1 MKNKALSTALFASAF
16 GVAVTTNAGAA
27 LLFGYSSFTNN
38 STTESADLAPVA
50 GLSSTV
56 VKVASSS
63 NVNGSSDGLFGL
75 SQYSAATGILND
87 TPGTGG
93 NGYLSLSS
101 NHNSGSETL
110 ISLVNSTGSTY
121 QLEYLFYDGMRA
133 VNGVGGTIR
142 ARYYIGANSPTLIAN
157 SSILGASATTN
168 ASTDYVD
175 FGNDISD
182 IFLADGETLYFMF
195 TGSASDLR
203 LDNIAVTGGIYTP
216 PSGVPEPANFAALGG
231 LLISGLA
238 IRSRRRPAKA

>member
-1 MKNKALSTALFASAF
+1 MKNKTLSTALFVSAF
-16 GVAVTTNAGAA
+16 GVAVSTNAGAA
-27 LLFGYSSFTNN
+27 LLFGYSSFSSN
-38 STTESADLAPVA
+38 SASENADLLPVT
-50 GLSSTV
+50 GFTSSVT
-56 VKVASSS
+56 KFTSSAS
-63 NVNGSSDGLFGL
+63 VNGSSDGLFGL

-93 NGYLSLSS
+93 NGYLTLSS
-101 NHNSGSETL
+101 TLSSGETSF
-110 ISLVNSTGSTY
+110 SLTNNTGSTY

-133 VNGVGGTIR
+133 VDGSGGTIR
-142 ARYYIGANSPTLIAN
+142 ARYQVGAGTPSLIAN

-175 FGNDISD
+175 FGQDISD
-182 IFLADGETLYFMF
+182 IFLANGETLYFLF
-195 TGSASDLR
+195 SGSASNMR
-203 LDNIAVTGGIYTP
+203 LDNIAVTGAIYTP